1 LDTGHWRTSS
11 GSSNISISVD
21 VLSAAYRNIDVC
33 QYVAGR
39 ITARGGE
46 PMDVKAIAACC
57 EPVLTDTLGEDEAT
71 ELAAA
76 FKVLA
81 DPARLRLLSLIANAP
96 GGEGCACD
104 LIGPLG
110 RSQPTVSHHLSVL
123 TDAGLV
129 TREKRGRWAWY
140 RVVPERLAV
149 LRDAL
154 TVPVGQ

>member
-1 LDTGHWRTSS
+1 
-11 GSSNISISVD
+11 
-21 VLSAAYRNIDVC
+21 
-33 QYVAGR
+33 
-39 ITARGGE
+39 
-46 PMDVKAIAACC
+46 MDVKAITACC
-57 EPVLTDTLGEDEAT
+57 EPVLTETLSEDEAA

-81 DPARLRLLSLIANAP
+81 DPARLRLLSMIANAH

-123 TDAGLV
+123 TDAGLI

-154 TVPVGQ
+154 QAP